1 MEKDKLDELD
11 EVAKVV
17 SVGQH
22 EADQAVER
30 LDELKQMS
38 SNMSADLDLQEKI
51 NANQQQRIND
61 IQSKVKEAQSLLNTI
76 DLDNLN
82 VKTSEIEEIENLR
95 VEVKPSEPE
104 SPEIKLPHLDYV
116 DATGNWED
124 LLSESEAY
132 AAKFNLSLD
141 NPYFACLSDAEI
153 NKMSALLADKYELSK
168 LKKEDYVFA
177 GIVGIIGGLVDAFL
191 VGAITDGN
199 NKYASEQGILGQKV
213 DDTVDKLVTKYAEFA
228 SRNEPYGKKINS
240 KNDAIRWLENQFK
253 VSYDASNN
261 SNIINDSI
269 AGMNPSNHHLFSLSH
284 DIGPLG
290 LFTSILDQLDGKS
303 TFISDGMLKRVYTA
317 SKEADQVKDL
327 QLGPE
332 KVIKAVENW
341 FGHICSAVAGT
352 SKSVGRGAGLP
363 MPFYSITQ
371 QFKFGSF
378 DVNGKDKD
386 FAGVAEWLY
395 KQGLDFR
402 AFVAQSIPVLIMET
416 LIRLYWVY
424 KNHFYYGKEW
434 KECIPIANQLDL
446 QTLLLVSTSTFAAV
460 DITDAII
467 RNGNVDVKILLRIN
481 FANAYDLGV
490 RSVQVMKGR
499 FQRAQKL
506 KKINQENEANWN
518 EIYRNI

>member
-1 MEKDKLDELD
+1 
-11 EVAKVV
+11 
-17 SVGQH
+17 
-22 EADQAVER
+22 
-30 LDELKQMS
+30 
-38 SNMSADLDLQEKI
+38 
-51 NANQQQRIND
+51 
-61 IQSKVKEAQSLLNTI
+61 
-76 DLDNLN
+76 
-82 VKTSEIEEIENLR
+82 
-95 VEVKPSEPE
+95 
-104 SPEIKLPHLDYV
+104 
-116 DATGNWED
+116 
-124 LLSESEAY
+124 
-132 AAKFNLSLD
+132 
-141 NPYFACLSDAEI
+141 
-153 NKMSALLADKYELSK
+153 
-168 LKKEDYVFA
+168 
-177 GIVGIIGGLVDAFL
+177 
-191 VGAITDGN
+191 
-199 NKYASEQGILGQKV
+199 
-213 DDTVDKLVTKYAEFA
+213 
-228 SRNEPYGKKINS
+228 
-240 KNDAIRWLENQFK
+240 
-253 VSYDASNN
+253 
-261 SNIINDSI
+261 
-269 AGMNPSNHHLFSLSH
+269 MNPSNHHLFSLSH

-303 TFISDGMLKRVYTA
+303 TFISDGVLKRVYTA

-327 QLGPE
+327 QLGPQ

-341 FGHICSAVAGT
+341 FGHICSDVAGT

-371 QFKFGSF
+371 HFKFGSF
-378 DVNGKDKD
+378 DVNSKDKD

-460 DITDAII
+460 DITDAIV
-467 RNGNVDVKILLRIN
+467 RNGNIDVKILLRIN

-518 EIYRNI
+518 EIYKNI